1 MEAEMSVNVLRPH
14 QMFGGFFTAECVKC
28 WWERT
33 KKSGLLQLHV
43 LCILIMERVAELH
56 IHILLAGWFVPAN
69 THTRLL
75 VRVCVESEHFNVNA
89 TRDQSVIL
97 G

>member
-1 MEAEMSVNVLRPH
+1 MSVNVLRPQ

-28 WWERT
+28 WCEHT
-33 KKSGLLQLHV
+33 KKSSLLLLHV
-43 LCILIMERVAELH
+43 LCILIMQSVAELH

-69 THTRLL
+69 THARLL
-75 VRVCVESEHFNVNA
+75 VHVCVESEHFDVNA